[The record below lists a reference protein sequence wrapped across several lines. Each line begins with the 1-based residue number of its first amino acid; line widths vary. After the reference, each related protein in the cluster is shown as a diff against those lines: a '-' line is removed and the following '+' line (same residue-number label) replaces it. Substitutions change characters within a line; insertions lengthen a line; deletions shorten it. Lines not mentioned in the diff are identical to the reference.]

1 MFSIEETKKI
11 IKFNKLEKQ
20 YEKLYEEVVTIIE
33 SKYEELE
40 CGDRVGN
47 IISKEEIPQTA
58 QKNED
63 GTYSTY
69 HQIGEDWG
77 SGIVYLP
84 LNTEYEDFVEI
95 YYST

>member
-1 MFSIEETKKI
+1 MFTANESKKI
-11 IKFNKLEKQ
+11 IELKKLEKQ
-20 YEKLYEEVVTIIE
+20 YEKLYEEVSTIIE
-33 SKYEELE
+33 KNYKDFE

-47 IISKEEIPQTA
+47 IIHKTEIPPTA

-63 GTYSTY
+63 GTYTTY

-77 SGIVYLP
+77 NGVVYLP
-84 LNTEYEDFVEI
+84 LNNNYEEFVEI

>member
-11 IKFNKLEKQ
+11 IEFNKLEKQ
-20 YEKLYEEVVTIIE
+20 YEKLYEEVEHIIKE
-33 SKYEELE
+33 KYKDFE

-47 IISKEEIPQTA
+47 IVSKEEIPQTA

-63 GTYSTY
+63 GTYTVY

-77 SGIVYLP
+77 NGIVYLP
-84 LNTEYEDFVEI
+84 LNSEYEEFVEI

>member
-1 MFSIEETKKI
+1 MFSKDETNKI

-20 YEKLYEEVVTIIE
+20 YEKLYEEVSTIIE
-33 SKYEELE
+33 KKYKDFE
-40 CGDRVGN
+40 CGDRIGN
-47 IISKEEIPQTA
+47 IVDKTEIPQTA

-69 HQIGEDWG
+69 YQIGEDWG
-77 SGIVYLP
+77 NGTVYLP
-84 LNTEYEDFVEI
+84 LNDEHKSYVEI

>member
-11 IKFNKLEKQ
+11 IEFNKLEKQ
-20 YEKLYEEVVTIIE
+20 YEKLYEEVETIIE
-33 SKYEELE
+33 KKYKDFE

-47 IISKEEIPQTA
+47 IISKEEIPTTA
-58 QKNED
+58 QKNKD
-63 GTYSTY
+63 GTYTIY

-77 SGIVYLP
+77 NGIVYLP
-84 LNTEYEDFVEI
+84 LNNENKDFVEI

>member
-11 IKFNKLEKQ
+11 IEFNKLEKQ
-20 YEKLYEEVVTIIE
+20 YEKLYEEVGTIIE
-33 SKYEELE
+33 KKYKDFE

-58 QKNED
+58 QKNKD
-63 GTYSTY
+63 GTYTTY